1 MPEKPPFL
9 YIGVDFF
16 GPVAVHQGRSYVKKY
31 GCIITCMSSRSV
43 HVEVLLALTVVS
55 FLYAFRRLFSLQGK
69 VHTSF
74 SDNGLTFMG
83 AGKELTRTLREQNT
97 NFLT

>member
-31 GCIITCMSSRSV
+31 GRIITCMSSRSV
-43 HVEVLLALTVVS
+43 HLEVSSCVNGRFILK
-55 FLYAFRRLFSLQGK
+55 SL
-69 VHTSF
+69 
-74 SDNGLTFMG
+74 
-83 AGKELTRTLREQNT
+83 
-97 NFLT
+97 